1 MRQALSQHLF
11 KHVVSALALISSFA
25 AIAEPRAATEKLNW
39 VKNDAPPFYI
49 TGAGGQEGSTDEQGF
64 GDRIQALIERAL
76 NNYQHETLRV
86 PLSRLSSSWK
96 AYNPLCFATMI
107 HEAPLSDDYLLS
119 VPNAMY
125 LPHGIITTNEFAES
139 LPILDDGSVS
149 LESII
154 REQKISMGHI
164 SGRTY
169 GEKLDRMLRLY
180 RHNIE
185 INARAGSTETQGI
198 LTMLTEGRFD
208 FIIDYE
214 FVLNHYV
221 DSAEQTEQLRF
232 LPINET
238 RGNFILGAVGC
249 TNSEEGQKAIQSINK
264 AMPGI
269 VHSRPYRR
277 AVAAWLVPV
286 GDEAHYWIKFDDV
299 LRDHLGLPIQPSK
312 TARHPFAAS
321 EDANIANGATL
332 AL

>member
-1 MRQALSQHLF
+1 MESMRQMLSQHLF
-11 KHVVSALALISSFA
+11 KHVVSALALISCVTVV
-25 AIAEPRAATEKLNW
+25 AEPPASPEKLSW

-49 TGAGGQEGSTDEQGF
+49 IGPGGQQGSTDLQGF
-64 GDRIQALIERAL
+64 GDRIQALIERSL
-76 NNYQHETLRV
+76 NNYQHETLRI

-125 LPHGIITTNEFAES
+125 LPHGIITTNEFAER
-139 LPILDDGSVS
+139 LPVLDDGSVS

-169 GEKLDRMLRLY
+169 GEKLDRMLRRY

-185 INARAGSTETQGI
+185 VNARAGSTETRGI
-198 LTMLTEGRFD
+198 LTMLNKGRFD

-214 FVLNHYV
+214 FVLNHHV
-221 DSAEQTEQLRF
+221 DSAEQAEQLRF
-232 LPINET
+232 LPISET

-249 TNSEEGQKAIQSINK
+249 TNSEQGQKVIQSINNVL
-264 AMPGI
+264 PEI
-269 VHSRPYRR
+269 VNSRSYRR

-286 GDEAHYWIKFDDV
+286 GDEAYYWNRFDDV
-299 LRDHLGLPIQPSK
+299 LRAHLGSPTPPKK
-312 TARHPFAAS
+312 TARRPFATS
-321 EDANIANGATL
+321 E
-332 AL
+332 